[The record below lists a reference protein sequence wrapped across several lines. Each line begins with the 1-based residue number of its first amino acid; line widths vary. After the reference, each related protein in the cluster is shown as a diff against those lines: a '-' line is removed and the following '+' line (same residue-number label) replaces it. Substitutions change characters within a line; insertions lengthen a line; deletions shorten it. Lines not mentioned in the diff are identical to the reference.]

1 MQVKRMLCV
10 QTTKHASIIINKFY
24 FAIFVPINLKH
35 AVKMSNKEEMNYVM
49 KALRFTAFT
58 ANGCKIKLQSLIATL
73 NVKKL
78 SSQ

>member
-1 MQVKRMLCV
+1 MQVKRQLGV

-58 ANGCKIKLQSLIATL
+58 ANGCKINAYR
-73 NVKKL
+73 KKYFFNTV
-78 SSQ
+78 